1 MRIERVDLWD
11 ADALSLL
18 REHARDMAA
27 RYPAQ
32 KWGGVEGDKDALW
45 LARDSAGGAVGCV
58 ALRDLGDGNVEV
70 KHVYRERHMLGVSR
84 PPPPRAEPHRRVR

>member
-1 MRIERVDLWD
+1 VRIERVDLWD

-18 REHARDMAA
+18 REHARDMAS
-27 RYPAQ
+27 RYPGQ
-32 KWGGVEGDKDALW
+32 EWGGVEGDRDALW
-45 LARDSAGGAVGCV
+45 LARHSAGGAVGCV

-70 KHVYRERHMLGVSR
+70 KHLYREGHVLGVSR